1 MAQTEIRNANT
12 DSGRSETAADSIR
25 GAPGIIR
32 RLRRSILS
40 GDYGYN
46 DRLPAER
53 ELAALF
59 NASRGTV
66 RHALDQLESMNLV
79 IRRPG
84 SGTFV
89 RYRDLSGEEQIEI
102 AEITSPL
109 ELIDVRFAIE
119 PQVARLAVL
128 HARER
133 DIARLDDALRRLFV
147 VGSDANAF
155 SSADEEFHLCLA
167 EATRNPLLQWLYR
180 QINDIRGHTQWA
192 ARKDKILS
200 PARIDYY
207 NTQHQAIYEAVRSRD
222 VDSAVATIMTHLEQA
237 RGDLVGSSDRP

>member
-1 MAQTEIRNANT
+1 MAQTEIHNIDT
-12 DSGRSETAADSIR
+12 GSGLSESAADRIR

-53 ELAALF
+53 ELATLF

-89 RYRDLSGEEQIEI
+89 HYRDLSGEEQVEI

-109 ELIDVRFAIE
+109 ELIDVRFSVE
-119 PQVARLAVL
+119 PQIARLAVL

-133 DIARLDDALRRLFV
+133 DIARLDDALRRLV
-147 VGSDANAF
+147 AVGTDANAF

-180 QINDIRGHTQWA
+180 QINEIRGHTQWA

-200 PARIDYY
+200 PARIDHY
-207 NTQHQAIYEAVRSRD
+207 NAQHQAIYEAVRSRD
-222 VDSAVATIMTHLEQA
+222 VDAAVATIITHLEQA
-237 RGDLVGSSDRP
+237 RGDLVGSPERP